1 QIGAERPLIKERS
14 RELRDAGH
22 LEYLDGALW
31 SITFIQPRHDRSF
44 DGKYWHLFE
53 QIQKNRNRKIEEMKF
68 FAANKDQCRM
78 KMILTYFGEKNTGN
92 CGTCDVCETKK
103 SRSSTSISEEI
114 IKILTAQ
121 PATADEIFMQLAYY
135 KKEKILEH
143 IILLLDVGKIKMLN
157 FRTYTLA

>member
-1 QIGAERPLIKERS
+1 
-14 RELRDAGH
+14 
-22 LEYLDGALW
+22 
-31 SITFIQPRHDRSF
+31 
-44 DGKYWHLFE
+44 
-53 QIQKNRNRKIEEMKF
+53 
-68 FAANKDQCRM
+68 M

-121 PATADEIFMQLAYY
+121 PATADEIFMRLAYC